1 MQSLPKNLEEF
12 SYLWDGSDS
21 DWALLKFNASPSEK
35 EPRYLIVNTKDKRV
49 LLVSDDILYHDI
61 KETMREKGVR
71 IVSGLEYV
79 DKNQLSVD

>member
-1 MQSLPKNLEEF
+1 MNTNLEEF

-35 EPRYLIVNTKDKRV
+35 EPRYLIVNTKTKQG
-49 LLVSDDILYHDI
+49 LLVSDDALYQKL

-71 IVSGLEYV
+71 IVSGL
-79 DKNQLSVD
+79 